1 MVQGRH
7 GKKWMTALLLAA
19 LLLLLTPAAQAEEM
33 PSFRFSLSA
42 NGKTEVQAQPGD
54 VIALLLRLER
64 TDSDDPYTM
73 YAMQDEVVYDPLFLQ
88 LLPENSL
95 TAEGVRIAD
104 AAEAGGVRA
113 CYLAFAD
120 FNGGAAW
127 QWCSF
132 RWWGRAARPCCT
144 IGITWCRGR
153 TGEARM
159 TRRPA
164 M

>member
-1 MVQGRH
+1 
-7 GKKWMTALLLAA
+7 MTALLLAA

-104 AAEAGGVRA
+104 AAVRPEASAPAIWPSPTSMAERRGRRIPSW
-113 CYLAFAD
+113 L
-120 FNGGAAW
+120 
-127 QWCSF
+127 WCSF
-132 RWWGRAARPCCT
+132 KWWGRAARPCCT

-153 TGEARM
+153 TGEVRM